1 MHCTILEKTRLVSWE
16 QNPQAR
22 LRELHCQTGLVFYT
36 AMPKTYIGIDIAK
49 NTFDACFIV
58 DDIWQHHTFTNTHK
72 GFIELMRWVQSCYY
86 NTSLH
91 LIIEATGIYWE
102 KLAHW
107 AVSHQHKVSVVNPLY
122 IHAYAKSL
130 GIRTKTD
137 KQDAILLARYGTKEN
152 PPSWQPKSNN
162 EIKLTAL
169 LKQRDHHKR
178 QLIKE
183 RTRQESQ
190 SIYVKSY
197 TDDNIRHWRESMIQI
212 DDQIWLL
219 IDKTPELKHRASLL
233 ATIPGIGKKTLPYLL
248 ATIGDGS
255 SFQSAKHLA
264 SYAGLSPRHH
274 QSGISIHKQSAIG
287 FSGQKELRSAL
298 FMPAVVV
305 SFGRYPTFEKFV
317 KRMEKKGK
325 TKKQIIIAIMR
336 KLLTISHAVIR
347 QNRPFDKHI
356 HE

>member
-22 LRELHCQTGLVFYT
+22 LGELHCQTGLVFYT
-36 AMPKTYIGIDIAK
+36 AMSKTYIGIDIAK

-152 PPSWQPKSNN
+152 PPATQ
-162 EIKLTAL
+162 IK
-169 LKQRDHHKR
+169 
-178 QLIKE
+178 
-183 RTRQESQ
+183 
-190 SIYVKSY
+190 
-197 TDDNIRHWRESMIQI
+197 
-212 DDQIWLL
+212 
-219 IDKTPELKHRASLL
+219 
-233 ATIPGIGKKTLPYLL
+233 
-248 ATIGDGS
+248 
-255 SFQSAKHLA
+255 
-264 SYAGLSPRHH
+264 
-274 QSGISIHKQSAIG
+274 
-287 FSGQKELRSAL
+287 
-298 FMPAVVV
+298 
-305 SFGRYPTFEKFV
+305 
-317 KRMEKKGK
+317 
-325 TKKQIIIAIMR
+325 
-336 KLLTISHAVIR
+336 
-347 QNRPFDKHI
+347 
-356 HE
+356 

>member
-1 MHCTILEKTRLVSWE
+1 MHCAILEKTRLVSWE

-22 LRELHCQTGLVFYT
+22 LGELHCQTGLVLYT
-36 AMPKTYIGIDIAK
+36 AMSKTYIGIDIAK

-72 GFIELMRWVQSCYY
+72 GFIELLRWVQSCYY

-107 AVSHQHKVSVVNPLY
+107 AVSHHHKVSVVNPLY

-162 EIKLTAL
+162 EIKLTVL

-219 IDKTPELKHRASLL
+219 IDKTPELKHRAS
-233 ATIPGIGKKTLPYLL
+233 LL

>member
-1 MHCTILEKTRLVSWE
+1 
-16 QNPQAR
+16 
-22 LRELHCQTGLVFYT
+22 
-36 AMPKTYIGIDIAK
+36 
-49 NTFDACFIV
+49 
-58 DDIWQHHTFTNTHK
+58 
-72 GFIELMRWVQSCYY
+72 
-86 NTSLH
+86 
-91 LIIEATGIYWE
+91 
-102 KLAHW
+102 
-107 AVSHQHKVSVVNPLY
+107 
-122 IHAYAKSL
+122 
-130 GIRTKTD
+130 
-137 KQDAILLARYGTKEN
+137 
-152 PPSWQPKSNN
+152 
-162 EIKLTAL
+162 
-169 LKQRDHHKR
+169 
-178 QLIKE
+178 
-183 RTRQESQ
+183 
-190 SIYVKSY
+190 
-197 TDDNIRHWRESMIQI
+197 MIQI
-212 DDQIWLL
+212 DDQISLL